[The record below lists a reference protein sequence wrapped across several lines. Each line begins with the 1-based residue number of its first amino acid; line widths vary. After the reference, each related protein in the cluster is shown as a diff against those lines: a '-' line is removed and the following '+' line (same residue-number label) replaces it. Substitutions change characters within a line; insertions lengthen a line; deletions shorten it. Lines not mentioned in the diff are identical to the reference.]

1 MHLKWVGIKCVKVYE
16 SSHEIVKFETVLK
29 CIGTVESSLL
39 LLGHFFQRK
48 NHLKYLHAYRPLS
61 NLAVLCAKNTA
72 IIFLEDKVRMTMQRW
87 FLSFSYLQ
95 KWCLLLNSSRKI
107 CSITQCGYL
116 MIFCSLRF
124 DVLKLSLKLS
134 TISTNSNYS
143 WNDMQS
149 EHSAIFPLC
158 HQRS

>member
-1 MHLKWVGIKCVKVYE
+1 M
-16 SSHEIVKFETVLK
+16 K

-107 CSITQCGYL
+107 SSITQCGYL

-124 DVLKLSLKLS
+124 DFIKLSPKLPFQQIQI
-134 TISTNSNYS
+134 THAIICRKVN
-143 WNDMQS
+143 
-149 EHSAIFPLC
+149 SAIFTLC

>member
-1 MHLKWVGIKCVKVYE
+1 MGRYKLRQRLK

-72 IIFLEDKVRMTMQRW
+72 IIFLEDKVRMTMQR
-87 FLSFSYLQ
+87 
-95 KWCLLLNSSRKI
+95 
-107 CSITQCGYL
+107 
-116 MIFCSLRF
+116 
-124 DVLKLSLKLS
+124 
-134 TISTNSNYS
+134 
-143 WNDMQS
+143 
-149 EHSAIFPLC
+149 
-158 HQRS
+158 

>member
-1 MHLKWVGIKCVKVYE
+1 M
-16 SSHEIVKFETVLK
+16 K

-107 CSITQCGYL
+107 CSITQCGFL

-124 DVLKLSLKLS
+124 DLLWKDRFHRIHERIHTTEMPWMLVLQSRQTQYWENAKLKSV
-134 TISTNSNYS
+134 NPS
-143 WNDMQS
+143 WNSVMWVNIGLVKVEQ
-149 EHSAIFPLC
+149 PK
-158 HQRS
+158 

>member
-1 MHLKWVGIKCVKVYE
+1 M
-16 SSHEIVKFETVLK
+16 K

-143 WNDMQS
+143 CNDMQEGKFCNLQTVPS
-149 EHSAIFPLC
+149 EILDCQSIWIKIPPLC
-158 HQRS
+158 FVN